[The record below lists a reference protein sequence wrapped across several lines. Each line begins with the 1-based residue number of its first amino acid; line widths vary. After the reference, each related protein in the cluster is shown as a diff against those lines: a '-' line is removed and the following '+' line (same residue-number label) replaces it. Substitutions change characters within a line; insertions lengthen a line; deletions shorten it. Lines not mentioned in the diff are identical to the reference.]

1 MNQERVAYWLSVGAQ
16 PSERSKT
23 VEGLG
28 QGRSLS
34 NMNATPAVADDLIV
48 IGKIYSVHGV
58 RGEVKVYSFTD
69 PTETLLQY
77 KTWTLKRE
85 GSVKQVELVSGRG
98 SDKFL
103 VAKLKGLDDREE
115 ARLLAGYE
123 IRVPRNLFPE
133 LTDGEY
139 YWYQLEGLKVIDQ
152 LGQLF
157 GKIDHLLETGATMQW
172 WSSLAL
178 AAWMIGERLL
188 PYTEQCVLAVDLAA
202 GEMKVEWDADF

>member
-1 MNQERVAYWLSVGAQ
+1 
-16 PSERSKT
+16 
-23 VEGLG
+23 
-28 QGRSLS
+28 
-34 NMNATPAVADDLIV
+34 MNATPAVADDLIV

-69 PTETLLQY
+69 PTENLLQY
-77 KTWTLKRE
+77 KTWTL
-85 GSVKQVELVSGRG
+85 
-98 SDKFL
+98 
-103 VAKLKGLDDREE
+103 KLKGLDDREE

-123 IRVPRNLFPE
+123 ICVPRNLFPE

-157 GKIDHLLETGATMQW
+157 GKIDHLLETGANDVMVVKPCAG
-172 WSSLAL
+172 SLDDR
-178 AAWMIGERLL
+178 ERLL
-188 PYTEQCVLAVDLAA
+188 PYTEQCVLAIDLAA